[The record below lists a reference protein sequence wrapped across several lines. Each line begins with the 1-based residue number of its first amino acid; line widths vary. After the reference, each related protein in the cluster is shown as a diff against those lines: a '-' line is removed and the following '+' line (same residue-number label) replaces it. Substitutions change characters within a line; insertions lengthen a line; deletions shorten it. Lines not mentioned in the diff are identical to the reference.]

1 MLNVLKIRN
10 SYKAR
15 TILNLPTSNGL
26 KNLPCQKEEFQTT
39 ETFPAVGSTYCLQN
53 ERYRDNINMLHDRM
67 STKPY
72 AVDQTVISSTKF
84 QISGSLKGRF
94 FFPK

>member
-26 KNLPCQKEEFQTT
+26 KNLPCQKEEFWTT
-39 ETFPAVGSTYCLQN
+39 ETFPAVGSTYC
-53 ERYRDNINMLHDRM
+53 
-67 STKPY
+67 
-72 AVDQTVISSTKF
+72 
-84 QISGSLKGRF
+84 
-94 FFPK
+94 

>member
-26 KNLPCQKEEFQTT
+26 KNLSCQKEEFWTT
-39 ETFPAVGSTYCLQN
+39 ETFPAVGSTYCLHN
-53 ERYRDNINMLHDRM
+53 ERYKDNINVLRDRM
-67 STKPY
+67 IIKPY
-72 AVDQTVISSTKF
+72 AVDWTVISSLSFKF
-84 QISGSLKGRF
+84 LAL
-94 FFPK
+94 